1 MKNVILVV
9 RRGVY
14 EVEWILPILILLRK
28 KKYNIY
34 TYFYNQKAFDSLANS
49 PIIYK
54 LWLNSLKSFYIKK
67 KYSKFFLKIFRYL
80 LIKLNIY
87 KNLSKK
93 LIEKIH
99 DINKIK
105 LNLGIPIDKNIECV
119 LTDHQNYNPLINELY
134 EKKIKI
140 ILFPPSPSIYV
151 NNNLNNINKKNLL
164 GKYLLVNDDISR
176 VFFKKNFN
184 IKYINIITTGV
195 PQFENWYIKKIQEN
209 SIIKSNIIAKKSKR
223 IVIAYAFKP
232 TATDEAK
239 LLCIEQ
245 LSSILE
251 LLTSYHN
258 IEIVL
263 KLHAFKQDNFYNSF
277 FENIKKKDIKISENN
292 IIYEMLNTDLL
303 IASYKSSACVY
314 GPLFKIP
321 TITLW
326 DPNFELNKKIY
337 GKNYHDEYVKYG
349 LSCIS
354 KSLKNLQAHIEKVI
368 SGTGKSKL
376 WKKQIKNFNRIFFN
390 SRLIPSK
397 KIITLINGR

>member
-14 EVEWILPILILLRK
+14 EVEWILPILILLKK

-34 TYFYNQKAFDSLANS
+34 TYFYNQEAFDSLVNS

-67 KYSKFFLKIFRYL
+67 KYSKFFLKLFRYL
-80 LIKLNIY
+80 LIKLNIC

-105 LNLGIPIDKNIECV
+105 LNLGIPIDKNIEYV
-119 LTDHQNYNPLINELY
+119 LTDHQNYNSLMNELY

-140 ILFPPSPSIYV
+140 ILFPSSPSIYV

-164 GKYLLVNDDISR
+164 GKYLLVNDNISR

-184 IKYINIITTGV
+184 IKYINMITTGV
-195 PQFENWYIKKIQEN
+195 PQFESWYIKKIQDN

-223 IVIAYAFKP
+223 IVIAYAFLP

-251 LLTSYHN
+251 LLNSYHN

-277 FENIKKKDIKISENN
+277 FNNIKRKNIKISENN
-292 IIYEMLNTDLL
+292 IIYEMLNADLL
-303 IASYKSSACVY
+303 IANYKTSASVY

-337 GKNYHDEYVKYG
+337 GKNYHDQYVKYG

-368 SGTGKSKL
+368 GGNGKSKL

-390 SRLIPSK
+390 NRLIPSK
-397 KIITLINGR
+397 KIISLINDK